1 MAHHIIDVSESDF
14 QTEVLLHSNQ
24 RPVVVDF
31 WAEWCGPCKT
41 LDPVLEKL
49 TDAANGAFRLAKLD
63 VDANPK
69 VANDYGVRG
78 IPTVKVFRNEQVVAE
93 FNGLRTE
100 AQVREFFNALAPATI
115 DLSVG
120 RADSLLAAEK
130 WTRGEELYREVLG
143 ENPDHP
149 AALLGLA
156 RSLLAQGIASDAL
169 PILRAF
175 PVSKEYAKAEQLIPL
190 AQTMADLGSGD
201 AANEDAD
208 PLNIQFNA
216 AIRLATQGRIFAA
229 MDGLLDILRQNKK
242 YKQEQIRHL
251 VLGMLTLLGDD
262 NPQTRTYRSE
272 LTSLLFQ

>member
-1 MAHHIIDVSESDF
+1 MSHHIIDVSENDF
-14 QTEVLLHSNQ
+14 QAEVLLHSNQ

-31 WAEWCGPCKT
+31 WAEWCVPCKT
-41 LDPVLEKL
+41 LDPILEKL

-69 VANDYGVRG
+69 IANDYGVRG

-93 FNGLRTE
+93 FSGARTE
-100 AQVREFFNALAPATI
+100 TQVREFLNALAPATV
-115 DLSVG
+115 DLAVG
-120 RADSLLAAEK
+120 RADNLLTQEK
-130 WTRGEELYREVLG
+130 WGQGEDIYRETLE

-156 RSLLAQGIASDAL
+156 RSLLAQGMAIEAL

-175 PVSKEYAKAEQLIPL
+175 PVSKEYTKAEQLIPL
-190 AQTMADLGSGD
+190 AQAMADLDSGD
-201 AANEDAD
+201 ETNDEED
-208 PLNIQFNA
+208 PLSIQLNA
-216 AIRLATQGRIFAA
+216 AIRLVTHGRIFAA
-229 MDGLLDILRQNKK
+229 MDGLLDILRQNKR
-242 YKQEQIRHL
+242 YKQEKIRRL

-272 LTSLLFQ
+272 LTSLLF

>member
-31 WAEWCGPCKT
+31 WAEWCVPCKT
-41 LDPVLEKL
+41 LDPILEKL

-93 FNGLRTE
+93 FSGLRPE
-100 AQVREFFNALAPATI
+100 PQVREFLNALAPATI
-115 DLSVG
+115 DLAVG

-175 PVSKEYAKAEQLIPL
+175 PVSKEYAKADQLIPL

-201 AANEDAD
+201 EANEEAD

-216 AIRLATQGRIFAA
+216 AIRLATQGRIFAG
-229 MDGLLDILRQNKK
+229 MDGLLDLLRQNKK
-242 YKQEQIRHL
+242 YKQEQIRRL
-251 VLGMLTLLGDD
+251 VLGMFTLLGDD
-262 NPQTRTYRSE
+262 NPQTRAYRSE
-272 LTSLLFQ
+272 LTSLLF